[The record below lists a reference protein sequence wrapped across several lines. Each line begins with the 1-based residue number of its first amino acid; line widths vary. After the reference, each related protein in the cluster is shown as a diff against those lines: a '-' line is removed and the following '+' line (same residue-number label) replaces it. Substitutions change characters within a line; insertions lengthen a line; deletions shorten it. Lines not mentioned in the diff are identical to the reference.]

1 MPPRI
6 LLYHFLGLLSSLEC
20 CPWLNGQPTIPTT
33 SILSEWPKIMIANPK
48 SSAWKTLDLLQYF
61 WAGIK
66 ETDKVRAPKRDLW
79 RFQNNAFLLVAS
91 KRNIRKHLN
100 MEIFGN
106 LQVNDEQRRIARKFS
121 IKHVRPVNVWMK
133 TFVKIQISQQ
143 QVYPRWPHTGLFPS
157 STFWTSFLV
166 PTFVFTDKTQPNQIF
181 LFPLL
186 KIY

>member
-1 MPPRI
+1 
-6 LLYHFLGLLSSLEC
+6 
-20 CPWLNGQPTIPTT
+20 
-33 SILSEWPKIMIANPK
+33 MIANPK

-79 RFQNNAFLLVAS
+79 RLQNNAFLLVAS

-121 IKHVRPVNVWMK
+121 IIHVRPVNVWMK
-133 TFVKIQISQQ
+133 TFVKYRFLSSKCTRDDHTQACSPAVLFEHPSLYQHLFLQTKPSPIRFFIST
-143 QVYPRWPHTGLFPS
+143 VKNILAWANSRHLAMLPLVCPAKWPRSG
-157 STFWTSFLV
+157 
-166 PTFVFTDKTQPNQIF
+166 
-181 LFPLL
+181 
-186 KIY
+186 

>member
-1 MPPRI
+1 
-6 LLYHFLGLLSSLEC
+6 
-20 CPWLNGQPTIPTT
+20 
-33 SILSEWPKIMIANPK
+33 MIANPK

-79 RFQNNAFLLVAS
+79 RLQNNAFLLVAS

-121 IKHVRPVNVWMK
+121 IIHVRPVNVWMK

>member
-6 LLYHFLGLLSSLEC
+6 LLYHFLGLLSSLER

-133 TFVKIQISQQ
+133 TFVKYRFLSSKCT
-143 QVYPRWPHTGLFPS
+143 RSDHTQACSPAVLFEHPS
-157 STFWTSFLV
+157 LYQYLFLQTK
-166 PTFVFTDKTQPNQIF
+166 PSPIRFF

>member
-6 LLYHFLGLLSSLEC
+6 LLYHFLGLLSSLER

-106 LQVNDEQRRIARKFS
+106 LQVNDEQRRIARKFQS
-121 IKHVRPVNVWMK
+121 NMSD
-133 TFVKIQISQQ
+133 Q
-143 QVYPRWPHTGLFPS
+143 
-157 STFWTSFLV
+157 WTSEWKPFWKCRFLSS
-166 PTFVFTDKTQPNQIF
+166 KCTQDDHT
-181 LFPLL
+181 
-186 KIY
+186 

>member
-6 LLYHFLGLLSSLEC
+6 LLYHFLGLLSSLER

-133 TFVKIQISQQ
+133 TFVKM
-143 QVYPRWPHTGLFPS
+143 FPS